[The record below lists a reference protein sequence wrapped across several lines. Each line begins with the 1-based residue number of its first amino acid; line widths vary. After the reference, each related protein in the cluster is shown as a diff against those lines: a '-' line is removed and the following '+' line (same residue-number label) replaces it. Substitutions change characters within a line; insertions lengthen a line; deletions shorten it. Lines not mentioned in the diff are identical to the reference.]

1 MIFYKFYKSHQK
13 SKVPVFDFVAWN
25 FTSFTSPIQSPKV
38 PVYPVFDFCI
48 MNALTSY
55 KPHPKSQMPVFDFV
69 AWVCLQVSQVSPR
82 LFPLTISHHY
92 RIKIWWIQRNMVL
105 WKWYY
110 YRIKNLNSTIFY
122 IWFLFTKSKAHT
134 CWAKRVSDGFRG
146 TILYRIKFIPSYY
159 LKTTTESRS
168 EDMTLRGMLYWKIK
182 DLRVSQAWSL
192 QKSVACPKSK
202 VFVHSRLTVGAPV
215 YRIMDLLIYSPN
227 MSKIDDFWGLTSPW
241 PLIL

>member
-1 MIFYKFYKSHQK
+1 MKFYKFYKPHPK
-13 SKVPVFDFVAWN
+13 S
-25 FTSFTSPIQSPKV
+25 QSACLSCLW
-38 PVYPVFDFCI
+38 FCI

-192 QKSVACPKSK
+192 QNQLHAQK
-202 VFVHSRLTVGAPV
+202 VRFCALPA
-215 YRIMDLLIYSPN
+215 DC
-227 MSKIDDFWGLTSPW
+227 WGPCLQNHGPTN
-241 PLIL
+241 I